1 MARITQKSFKEALIN
16 SGGNQA
22 RIAEKMEVTRQAINL
37 FLKRQPAMRV
47 LLEEEAERLIEWAE
61 DNIAVDVMVHK
72 DIDSSKWLL
81 TNSKRGKSKG
91 WGAKQ
96 ELEHTGDAQDHIF
109 NLIVKPV
116 EEIKREKLDNQSKA
130 T

>member
-1 MARITQKSFKEALIN
+1 MARITQKTFKEALIN
-16 SGGNQA
+16 SGGNQS

-47 LLEEEAERLIEWAE
+47 LLEEEADKLIEWAE

-81 TNSKRGKSKG
+81 TNSRRGKNKG
-91 WGAKQ
+91 YGAKQ
-96 ELEHTGDAQDHIF
+96 ELEHTGEGQPHTF
-109 NLIVKPV
+109 NLIVKSV
-116 EEIKREKLDNQSKA
+116 EEIKSDKLDNQPKA
-130 T
+130 A